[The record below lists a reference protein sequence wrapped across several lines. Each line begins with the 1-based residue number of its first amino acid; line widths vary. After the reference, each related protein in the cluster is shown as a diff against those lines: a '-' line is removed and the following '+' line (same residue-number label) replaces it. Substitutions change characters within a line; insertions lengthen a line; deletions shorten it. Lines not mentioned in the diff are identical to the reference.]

1 MITNDVQRHIS
12 VYESTVEPE
21 WRAFHAG
28 IIRALAARSALA
40 TRYTVVLDWNEN
52 QTRLYGEWK
61 ARLDACQTAEEEM
74 AVQEERRVMWED
86 RMVRYYGATADD
98 YAAFTDAE
106 LLDIDNMPLWLG
118 TSYDGSFLPA
128 NATLKGLR
136 RR

>member
-12 VYESTVEPE
+12 VYESTAEPE

-40 TRYTVVLDWNEN
+40 TRYKVVLDWNDN
-52 QTRLYGEWK
+52 QTRLYTEWK
-61 ARLDACQTAEEEM
+61 ERLDACQTAEEEIGI
-74 AVQEERRVMWED
+74 QEERRVMWED
-86 RMVRYYGATADD
+86 RMARYYNATSDD

-106 LLDIDNMPLWLG
+106 LLDINNMPSWLR
-118 TSYDGSFLPA
+118 TSYDGGLPA